1 MDLMIHDIDV
11 ALALAKSP
19 VTHVDA
25 LGVSVMGDHEDMVSA
40 RLRFA
45 SGAVANLTA
54 SRTSYAPVRTMHV
67 FTPRRFAAIDF
78 AARRSTVVDPRSD
91 VVQRTLRI
99 AEIDDGERQQLRERL
114 FEELL
119 VKQDAPAIETN
130 AIEQELVDFASAIR
144 TGRAPRVTGVDG
156 RDAVAVAERI
166 LAQVRS
172 HEWDGA
178 NSRRVGP
185 LAAPILPLPLP
196 PIGEQWISPDD
207 TVILRRKA
215 G

>member
-1 MDLMIHDIDV
+1 MIHDIDV
-11 ALALAKSP
+11 ALALTKSP

-45 SGAVANLTA
+45 NGAVANLTA

-67 FTPRRFAAIDF
+67 FTATRFAAIDF

-91 VVQRTLRI
+91 VLQRALRLADI
-99 AEIDDGERQQLRERL
+99 GDDERQRLRERL

-119 VKQDAPAIETN
+119 VKQEVPAVETN
-130 AIEQELVDFASAIR
+130 AIEQELLDFAAAVR
-144 TGRAPRVTGVDG
+144 TGRLPRVTGADG
-156 RDAVAVAERI
+156 RDAVAVAEKI
-166 LAQVRS
+166 LTQVRS
-172 HEWDGA
+172 HEWEGA

-196 PIGEQWISPDD
+196 PIGEEWVSPED